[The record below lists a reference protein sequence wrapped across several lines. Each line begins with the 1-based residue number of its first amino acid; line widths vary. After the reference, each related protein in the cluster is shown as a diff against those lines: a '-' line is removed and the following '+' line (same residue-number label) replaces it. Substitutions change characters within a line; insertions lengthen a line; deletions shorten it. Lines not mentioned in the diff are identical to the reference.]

1 MRRRFRSLDRID
13 AEPRRIDARRLRKQ
27 DGRRFRPRRWK
38 NLSELDQLVTTL
50 AGIGPGRDCGL
61 AFSKR
66 PVPQNVHPGTLRT
79 GSATLR
85 LHLGEPARARS
96 AWEEGGRRAQSPD
109 YAEARIGTTYL
120 AENDFESARKHYRL
134 ALEAKPDL
142 FEALYCLAVLEQD
155 AGNAAAAFEL
165 AKKAVTSAP
174 NEVVSR
180 GGTRDRVQRDPVCAA
195 SRRAGRG

>member
-1 MRRRFRSLDRID
+1 MGTIPPLT
-13 AEPRRIDARRLRKQ
+13 
-27 DGRRFRPRRWK
+27 WK
-38 NLSELDQLVTTL
+38 NLSGLDQLVTTL
-50 AGIGPGRDCGL
+50 LGSGRPESAAQVL
-61 AFSKR
+61 EKASASKR
-66 PVPQNVHPGTLRT
+66 APWDIADRIG
-79 GSATLR
+79 TLR

-96 AWEEGGRRAQSPD
+96 AWEKAVAEPLPGLRA
-109 YAEARIGTTYL
+109 ARIGTTYL

-174 NEVVSR
+174 DEISRSAARSIASNVVR
-180 GGTRDRVQRDPVCAA
+180 FARPVVELAE
-195 SRRAGRG
+195 GN